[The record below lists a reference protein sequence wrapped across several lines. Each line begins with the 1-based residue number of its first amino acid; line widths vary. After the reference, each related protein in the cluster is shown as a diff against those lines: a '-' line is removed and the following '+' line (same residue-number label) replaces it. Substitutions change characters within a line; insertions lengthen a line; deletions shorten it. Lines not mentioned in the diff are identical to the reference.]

1 MATKKQH
8 RQSHYFE
15 VLNLFALA
23 VIILLVYAFKDQ
35 MNATI
40 VTMFTLTYF
49 IANIVYAART
59 HNLDASRVIEVGL
72 IALLSEFIILNYL
85 I

>member
-1 MATKKQH
+1 MATSKKH
-8 RQSHYFE
+8 HQSHYFE

-23 VIILLVYAFKDQ
+23 IIVVTVYTLRDQ

-49 IANIVYAART
+49 IANIAYAAKT
-59 HNLDASRVIEVGL
+59 HNLDAMRVVEVGL
-72 IALLSEFIILNYL
+72 IALISEFLILNYL

>member
-1 MATKKQH
+1 MATTKH

-15 VLNLFALA
+15 VLNLFGLA
-23 VIILLVYAFKDQ
+23 IIIVTAIVLRDQ

-40 VTMFTLTYF
+40 VTMFTAVYF
-49 IANIVYAART
+49 LANIAYAAKT
-59 HNLDASRVIEVGL
+59 HNLDVMRVVEVGV
-72 IALLSEFIILNYL
+72 IALLCEFLILNYV